1 MQTIQRQCPAC
12 QSCSCGALAVHECM
26 IENQKLL
33 GFDHRMFRPILK
45 LIKQL
50 RASEIKI
57 LLAVLIVLG
66 GTWAFIELADEV
78 KDRDT
83 QRFDDWA
90 IRALRRPDNPAVLI
104 GPEWV

>member
-1 MQTIQRQCPAC
+1 
-12 QSCSCGALAVHECM
+12 
-26 IENQKLL
+26 
-33 GFDHRMFRPILK
+33 MFRPILK

-90 IRALRRPDNPAVLI
+90 IRALRRPDNPAVPL
-104 GPEWV
+104 GPEWVHEIGRDLTALGGIAVLCLAIIAVAGFLLYNANTA